1 MATNTVSAASPTTA
15 RPEEGQQPSP
25 LADQPIRAEW
35 EAAGFNA
42 GPAETLATVQ
52 CALNGL
58 QTIVRI
64 LDNSDVETF
73 QGEHGRPLPPV
84 EAEGLRQAALALASM
99 AHRQLVGLKGIELQ
113 RLVRL
118 AA

>member
-1 MATNTVSAASPTTA
+1 MAIGILPPEAPTTA

-35 EAAGFNA
+35 EAAGFNP

-73 QGEHGRPLPPV
+73 QGERGQPLPPV

-99 AHRQLVGLKGIELQ
+99 AHRQLVGLKDIELQ
-113 RLVRL
+113 HLVRL

>member
-1 MATNTVSAASPTTA
+1 MATDTVFADAPATA
-15 RPEEGQQPSP
+15 HSEGGQQPSP
-25 LADQPIRAEW
+25 LADQPIRTEW
-35 EAAGFNA
+35 EAAGFNP

-58 QTIVRI
+58 QVIVRI

-73 QGEHGRPLPPV
+73 QGERGQPLPPV

-99 AHRQLVGLKGIELQ
+99 AHRQLVGLKGIELKH
-113 RLVRL
+113 LVRL